1 MSAQAWTLMQLLRWT
16 TGFFQSHGLP
26 TARLDAEVL
35 LGHVLCMPRLEL
47 YLAFDQPVSE
57 DDRARYREL
66 VRARAKQRV
75 PVAYLTGRREF
86 WSLSFAVVPDVL
98 IPRPETESLV
108 RAALDLAPRR
118 IAEVGVGS
126 GCVIAALAR
135 ELPEAQLVAGDISE
149 AALALARRNLE
160 DLEVVERVELY
171 RSDLLRDLPGEF
183 DLVVAN
189 PPYIP
194 SAELDTLEP
203 EVRQEPRLA
212 LDGGP
217 DGLSV
222 VRRLFDEAPGRLTRP
237 AALALELGAGQ
248 AEEAARLA
256 RESGAD
262 RVETHRDLQ
271 GVERVLVAHYSRP

>member
-1 MSAQAWTLMQLLRWT
+1 MQLLRWT
-16 TGFFQSHGLP
+16 TDFFKQHGLL

-35 LGHVLCMPRLEL
+35 LGHVLCMPRIDL

-75 PVAYLTGRREF
+75 PVAYLTGQREF
-86 WSLSFAVVPDVL
+86 WSLPFSVAPDVL

-108 RAALDLAPRR
+108 RAALEIAPRR

-126 GCVIAALAR
+126 GCVSAVLAR
-135 ELPEAQLVAGDISE
+135 ELPDARLVAGDVSE
-149 AALALARRNLE
+149 SALELARSNLE
-160 DLEVVERVELY
+160 ALELAERVELY
-171 RSDLLRDLPGEF
+171 RSDLLSELPGEF

-189 PPYIP
+189 PPYVP
-194 SAELDTLEP
+194 SAQIDTLEP

-222 VRRLFDEAPGRLTRP
+222 VRRLIEEAPPRLARP
-237 AALALELGAGQ
+237 GALALELGEGQ
-248 AEEAARLA
+248 AEEASRLA
-256 RESGAD
+256 RESGAE
-262 RVETHRDLQ
+262 RVETRPDLR
-271 GVERVLVAHYSRP
+271 GVERVLVAHY

>member
-1 MSAQAWTLMQLLRWT
+1 MSAQVWTLMQLLRWT
-16 TGFFQSHGLP
+16 TDFFKQHGLL

-35 LGHVLCMPRLEL
+35 LGHVLCMPRIDL

-75 PVAYLTGRREF
+75 PVAYLTGQREF
-86 WSLSFAVVPDVL
+86 WSLPFTVAPDVL

-108 RAALDLAPRR
+108 RAALEIAPRR

-126 GCVIAALAR
+126 GCVSAVLAR
-135 ELPEAQLVAGDISE
+135 ELPDARLVAGDVSE
-149 AALALARRNLE
+149 SALELARSNLE
-160 DLEVVERVELY
+160 ALELAERVELY
-171 RSDLLRDLPGEF
+171 RSDLLSELPGEF
-183 DLVVAN
+183 DLVIAN
-189 PPYIP
+189 LPYVP
-194 SAELDTLEP
+194 SAQIDTLEP

-222 VRRLFDEAPGRLTRP
+222 VRRLIEEAPPRLARP
-237 AALALELGAGQ
+237 GALALELGEGQ
-248 AEEAARLA
+248 AEEASRLA
-256 RESGAD
+256 RESGAE
-262 RVETHRDLQ
+262 RVETRPDLR
-271 GVERVLVAHYSRP
+271 GVERVLVAHY